1 VSHLLYSSLF
11 FLRGAL
17 FRAGAF
23 FSAAVDL
30 FFAVL
35 VLRAVDVFF
44 SGVAVSFFVVVDE
57 REEREPPIV
66 CISMRVRC
74 ARNPRRRL

>member
-1 VSHLLYSSLF
+1 M
-11 FLRGAL
+11 RGAL

-23 FSAAVDL
+23 FSAAVDV

-44 SGVAVSFFVVVDE
+44 SGVALSFVVVDE
-57 REEREPPIV
+57 REEREPPIAW
-66 CISMRVRC
+66 ISMRVRC